1 MERSMIRVA
10 DALQQTDRASVEQPG
25 GFAWW
30 YADIVDE
37 HGNGAVVI
45 WSWGLPFLPGLLDAT
60 RRGKAQA
67 AEAWPSLN
75 VAFYRD
81 GRQEY
86 YLLQQFAPEEAS
98 WNEEQ
103 TAEGRNEVWRFG
115 ATTIRRTIE
124 TGRVTLVAALDC
136 RQEALPSLTG
146 LLRLEGAVAQQFSGD
161 ETAGQTGHCWGVVA
175 GQAAGSCSLQTESET
190 LEVRGIGYHD
200 RNWAPAQLDQL
211 GIASWTWLR
220 VSSTE
225 ETLVLYLLWP
235 EDGGAAR
242 VIGRS
247 MATDGTVRRI
257 APEQVRSSGA
267 RRDRYG
273 VSMVET
279 ITVGGSRGDL
289 VLSLAS
295 PVERGPFYL
304 RAAVA
309 DGSGSWRGW
318 AETVVPK
325 RIDGTLER
333 PLVRMAVHRRHG
345 GNSFWLPLFAGLRRS
360 RIARLF
366 RRRNYVAVGE

>member
-1 MERSMIRVA
+1 MIRVA

-67 AEAWPSLN
+67 AAAWPSLN

-86 YLLQQFAPEEAS
+86 YLLQQFSADDAS
-98 WNEEQ
+98 WSEE
-103 TAEGRNEVWRFG
+103 TTETGRREVWRFG
-115 ATTIRRTIE
+115 ATTIRRSIE
-124 TGRVTLVAALDC
+124 AGRVALEAELDC
-136 RQEALPSLTG
+136 KQEALPSLTG
-146 LLRLEGAVAQQFSGD
+146 LLRLEGAVAQQFAGD
-161 ETAGQTGHCWGVVA
+161 ETAGRTGHCWGVVS
-175 GQAAGSCSLQTESET
+175 GHAAGGCSLQTESET
-190 LEVRGIGYHD
+190 LEVRGSGYHD

-220 VSSTE
+220 VSSGE

-235 EDGGAAR
+235 ADGGAVR

-247 MATDGTVRRI
+247 MATDGAVRRI
-257 APEQVRSSGA
+257 APEQVRWSGA

-273 VSMVET
+273 VAMVET
-279 ITVGGSRGDL
+279 ITVVGAQGDL

-304 RAAVA
+304 RAAVS

-318 AETVVPK
+318 AETVVPE
-325 RIDGTLER
+325 RIDRALER
-333 PLVRMAVHRRHG
+333 PLVRMAVHRRNG
-345 GNSFWLPLFAGLRRS
+345 SNSFWLPLFAGLRRS
-360 RIARLF
+360 RLARLL
-366 RRRNYVAVGE
+366 RLRTARGGGAW